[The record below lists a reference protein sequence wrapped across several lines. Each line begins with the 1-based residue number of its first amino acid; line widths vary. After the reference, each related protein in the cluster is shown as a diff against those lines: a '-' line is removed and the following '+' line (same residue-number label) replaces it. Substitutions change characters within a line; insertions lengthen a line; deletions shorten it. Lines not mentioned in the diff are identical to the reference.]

1 MICIVCGES
10 RTQTGNA
17 RERIKSKHNLCDAR
31 VLAMIAIEIGLHTY
45 EATVIMRCLDMKY
58 EREKD
63 NGDRNRDNLEVR

>member
-45 EATVIMRCLDMKY
+45 EATVIMQY